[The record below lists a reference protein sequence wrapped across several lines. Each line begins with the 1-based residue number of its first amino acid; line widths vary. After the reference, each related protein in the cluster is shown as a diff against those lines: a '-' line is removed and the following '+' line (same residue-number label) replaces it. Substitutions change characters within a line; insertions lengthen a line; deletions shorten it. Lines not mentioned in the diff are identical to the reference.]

1 MLPLVLLGFYP
12 VLNYIALPFIF
23 LLLASDEIINNPK
36 LSRAT
41 FVYFIIILAFT
52 NASIF
57 ASRSVFI
64 NYNDDFS
71 NIYWNQFLELKVESF
86 DFIFSSRRDETY
98 TNEYGY
104 YTLIWLLS
112 KFIPNLSPSGF
123 LFITVLIN
131 SLIIYKAIG
140 ILMDINQFPKSKIY
154 LLLFISTTFISY
166 GLMTQLIRQYYS
178 ISFLLL
184 FLSKPTSRRIYLIV
198 IAFLFHQTV
207 LVPLFLFFAVKH
219 TRFKHYLYLGI
230 CGIIIYYNLDFFL
243 TYVSSLSYVKLSFYT
258 EFKFSEDAFDYNYIF
273 IPFFIYFTI
282 IASWGIFTNRLFV
295 WNKYLLSG
303 MFLYIIFINV
313 PLLAVRINLIFFAL
327 LIGFYLSANILYK
340 FDKYLIFMAALL
352 GGVLIFYKNV
362 YLIERGNDRL
372 WYSYD
377 PINHIPFE
385 YFQHYFQ

>member
-184 FLSKPTSRRIYLIV
+184 FLC
-198 IAFLFHQTV
+198 Q
-207 LVPLFLFFAVKH
+207 
-219 TRFKHYLYLGI
+219 
-230 CGIIIYYNLDFFL
+230 
-243 TYVSSLSYVKLSFYT
+243 
-258 EFKFSEDAFDYNYIF
+258 
-273 IPFFIYFTI
+273 
-282 IASWGIFTNRLFV
+282 
-295 WNKYLLSG
+295 
-303 MFLYIIFINV
+303 FLYS
-313 PLLAVRINLIFFAL
+313 PQ
-327 LIGFYLSANILYK
+327 Y
-340 FDKYLIFMAALL
+340 
-352 GGVLIFYKNV
+352 
-362 YLIERGNDRL
+362 
-372 WYSYD
+372 
-377 PINHIPFE
+377 
-385 YFQHYFQ
+385 